1 MDIFNFILGIV
12 SFVFMLAGGIIFIL
26 GVISGDT
33 NQLIAGGVIAIMNQ
47 AVLNNL
53 DA

>member
-1 MDIFNFILGIV
+1 MGIFNFILGIV
-12 SFVFMLAGGIIFIL
+12 SFVFMLAGVIIFIL
-26 GVISGDT
+26 GINSGDT
-33 NQLIAGGVIAIMNQ
+33 NQLIIGGVIAILNQ